1 MTTLT
6 LLTISMDVFLIRHGE
21 TNGNLAWRHQHPDTQ
36 LNAKG
41 KAQVARAVEVIAAFS
56 PTHLFTSTNLRAVE
70 TARVLAEATDLI
82 PTTSHLFEELR
93 RPARIFG
100 ARFMSLATVSYI
112 VGWFYGRNED
122 GGESYAAFTQR
133 LIAARTLLETLP
145 SDARVVVVS
154 HSVFINMFIE
164 HRCREKRISL
174 IKAAWRFVR
183 VMRLKNTGVV
193 HLRYTGKTKE
203 HNNVCVWELVPSRSQ
218 KHNSTP

>member
-1 MTTLT
+1 ME
-6 LLTISMDVFLIRHGE
+6 VFLIRHGE
-21 TNGNLAWRHQHPDTQ
+21 TDGNLAWRHQHPDTQ

-41 KAQVARAVEVIAAFS
+41 KAQVARAVDVVMEFK

-93 RPARIFG
+93 RPKRIFG
-100 ARFMSLATVSYI
+100 LRFMSLATVNYI
-112 VGWFYGRNED
+112 VGWFYGRHEE
-122 GGESYAAFTQR
+122 GGESYAMFIER
-133 LIAARTLLETLP
+133 LIAARRLLETLP
-145 SDARVVVVS
+145 EDARVVVVS

-193 HLRYTGKTKE
+193 HLRYAGKASEK
-203 HNNVCVWELVPSRSQ
+203 NNVCAWELVPSRSL
-218 KHNSTP
+218 KRTSTP